1 MDAIGTVDSS
11 VYLAAWRL
19 HARFDATKAHTWSV
33 YSSVFT
39 RRYRLKRQWWEVVA
53 IGDYCA
59 NLSDWAVKCRLTVSS
74 PDGHTRP
81 LHPKFQSLSH
91 RMDGE

>member
-39 RRYRLKRQWWEVVA
+39 RRYRLKRQ
-53 IGDYCA
+53 
-59 NLSDWAVKCRLTVSS
+59 
-74 PDGHTRP
+74 
-81 LHPKFQSLSH
+81 
-91 RMDGE
+91 